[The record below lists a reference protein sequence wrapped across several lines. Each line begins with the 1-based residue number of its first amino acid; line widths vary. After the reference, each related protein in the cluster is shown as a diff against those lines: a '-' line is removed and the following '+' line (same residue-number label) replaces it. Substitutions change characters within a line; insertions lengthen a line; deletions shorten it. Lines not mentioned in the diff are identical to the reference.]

1 MHEERRA
8 IIITTPGRKF
18 QIIPKTVKLGVSFWL
33 VLVFRSSM
41 YAMLYCMNLREPAL
55 IHWQ

>member
-1 MHEERRA
+1 
-8 IIITTPGRKF
+8 
-18 QIIPKTVKLGVSFWL
+18 